1 MEPTMPRPDPY
12 RTSAPTMTGDAF
24 VAWMETW
31 DDTDRYELHRGM
43 PVAMTGG
50 TAGHDIVS
58 MNLAFALRGRL
69 AGLPCRLHRDLLVR
83 STVDDGFGVFPDLSV
98 RCGPLNERQTF
109 ITDPTA
115 VFEVISPSTEHVD
128 RGYKLANYRLM
139 PSIRHIGLIYP
150 REVRVELW
158 SRDADAPWPAEQAIL
173 SRLTDSMVLSAFDV
187 AVPLAELYDGTEAG
201 RLSA

>member
-31 DDTDRYELHRGM
+31 DDTDKFELHQGI
-43 PVAMTGG
+43 PVGMTGG
-50 TAGHDIVS
+50 TLDHDTVA
-58 MNLAFALRGRL
+58 MNLAFAIRSRL
-69 AGLPCRLHRDLLVR
+69 GSGPYRLFRDVLIRSSIDDGFAVFSDLLVH
-83 STVDDGFGVFPDLSV
+83 
-98 RCGPLNERQTF
+98 CGSLHEQKTF
-109 ITDPTA
+109 VHDPTA
-115 VFEVISPSTEHVD
+115 VFEVLSPSTQHVD

-158 SRDADAPWPAEQAIL
+158 SRDADAPWPEEKAIL
-173 SRLTDSMVLSAFDV
+173 SSLSDSMMLTAFDV